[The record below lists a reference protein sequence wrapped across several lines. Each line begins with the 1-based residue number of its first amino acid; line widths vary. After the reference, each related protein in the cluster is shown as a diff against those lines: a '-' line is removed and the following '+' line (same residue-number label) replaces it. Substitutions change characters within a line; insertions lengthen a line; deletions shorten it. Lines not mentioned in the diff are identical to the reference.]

1 MKRIKKLRLLNAI
14 NESNENRLFLQKLL
28 VLPLLPPD
36 DIELAFYWILSTT
49 APVLLL
55 QFKKL
60 LKYFYNQ
67 WIRRTR
73 PDVYSVFLRVFR
85 TNNFSEAYNKVLALQ
100 FGTHPNIWD
109 FTEKI
114 VLLQELK
121 RIEYESL
128 QNGNRIMKQFRS
140 RETLKNK
147 IIHSAWV
154 LYQNNQFGIPQFIN

>member
-36 DIELAFYWILSTT
+36 DIELAFYWILITT

-60 LKYFYNQ
+60 LKYFHNQ

-73 PDVYSVFLRVFR
+73 LDVYSVFLRVFR
-85 TNNFSEAYNKVLALQ
+85 TNNFSETYNKVLALR
-100 FGTHPNIWD
+100 FGTHRNIWD
-109 FTEKI
+109 FTGFFF
-114 VLLQELK
+114 LQ
-121 RIEYESL
+121 Y
-128 QNGNRIMKQFRS
+128 
-140 RETLKNK
+140 
-147 IIHSAWV
+147 
-154 LYQNNQFGIPQFIN
+154 Y